1 MSNEITNDN
10 GELDAGKLFNKLSVL
25 NCDLEEATK
34 KALDILN
41 MSTTT
46 GRGLLRKVD
55 PDKVSALSESVYEQS
70 VCMKELYDIQ
80 LQAMQLSVGS
90 YDALKLVNKELEK
103 AMERGFASSGSQ
115 NIDLF
120 NKTQDQIKRVA
131 TFAKNYADNLDE
143 LKKEIKD
150 EEKKILYDYAKKE
163 SVEELKDEVDKIGR
177 ISDKVDGIENDINKI
192 SDTLDDMVKKGDLS
206 KYAKATDIKNE
217 LKEYAAKN
225 DLKKIQSSLKEYIK
239 EEDVEKKIDEAINK
253 LEDDLKNTKEELKEL
268 SENNSDPL
276 KQLDDKM
283 KVFSEKSEKEI
294 KRINELFDN
303 KSNKI
308 ENEINSII
316 EKNLKPKINPL
327 PIISIII
334 GSIAL
339 ILALVS
345 IIKIL

>member
-1 MSNEITNDN
+1 MSNEITNHN
-10 GELDAGKLFNKLSVL
+10 GELDAGKLFNKLSGL
-25 NCDLEEATK
+25 NRKLEEATN
-34 KALDILN
+34 KALATFN
-41 MSTTT
+41 MSTTK
-46 GRGLLRKVD
+46 GIGPIRVVD
-55 PDKVSALSESVYEQS
+55 PNKVSALSESVYEQS
-70 VCMKELYDIQ
+70 VYMEELYDIQ

-90 YDALKLVNKELEK
+90 YDALKSVNKELAK
-103 AMERGFASSGSQ
+103 AMERGFSSSGSQ

-131 TFAKNYADNLDE
+131 TFAKNYADNLDK

-192 SDTLDDMVKKGDLS
+192 SDTLDDMVKKSDLS
-206 KYAKATDIKNE
+206 KYAKATDIKKE
-217 LKEYAAKN
+217 LKEYAAKE
-225 DLKKIQSSLKEYIK
+225 DLKKIQLSLKEYIK
-239 EEDVEKKIDEAINK
+239 KEDVEEKIDEAINK
-253 LEDDLKNTKEELKEL
+253 LEDDLKKTKEELKEL
-268 SENNSDPL
+268 SESNSDPL
-276 KQLDDKM
+276 KQLDNKM

-308 ENEINSII
+308 KNEINSII